1 MESAKGPRR
10 SSGRSRRLR
19 RDIFGGVLRRRG
31 HRETPGWLRPDRP
44 GRRQP
49 RAILRPPPPPEPCPV
64 GVRSDSAQR
73 PTCAAQASQAAGRL
87 RLDGGAKRLA
97 CTILFLLQ
105 GVHVPVARRRTV
117 SRTTSFYET
126 LYRLLLVWKLQL
138 QSSTLSHCVGSW
150 HEHEHVQATVS

>member
-19 RDIFGGVLRRRG
+19 RDLWWGGILRGRG
-31 HRETPGWLRPDRP
+31 HREAPSGSSRAQAAARYPPPAAAAGALPRRRQIRLGPAADLCRASQP
-44 GRRQP
+44 GRG
-49 RAILRPPPPPEPCPV
+49 AF
-64 GVRSDSAQR
+64 
-73 PTCAAQASQAAGRL
+73 ASGRG
-87 RLDGGAKRLA
+87 REKAVA